1 MDQFQEYLL
10 FEACGKRLIEA
21 HTLIEAC
28 SAKFNSDV

>member
-10 FEACGKRLIEA
+10 FQAYGKRLIEA
-21 HTLIEAC
+21 QTLIEGC